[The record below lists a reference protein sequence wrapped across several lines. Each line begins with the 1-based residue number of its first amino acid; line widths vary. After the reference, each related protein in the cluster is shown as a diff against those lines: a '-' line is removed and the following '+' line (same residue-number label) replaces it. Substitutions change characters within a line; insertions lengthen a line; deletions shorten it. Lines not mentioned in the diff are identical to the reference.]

1 MDINKIFG
9 SFNSSSK
16 DDNDFPEVSFLTP
29 SIKSIEENH
38 PRYYIKMFTKLIHN
52 YTNYNKQLIRFF
64 GSSDPELNVKEIE
77 ETGELMLYS
86 RAYDYITQ
94 IDLQDKYHI
103 RVLCEEAT
111 NNSYSKLE
119 LALNKSLNYFE
130 IEEEYEK
137 CAILKKYLDF
147 LNFSS

>member
-9 SFNSSSK
+9 SFNSSSRN
-16 DDNDFPEVSFLTP
+16 DDRDDFPEVSFLTP
-29 SIKSIEENH
+29 SSHVLEENH

-52 YTNYNKQLIRFF
+52 YTSYNKQLIRFF

-77 ETGELMLYS
+77 ETGEFMLYG
-86 RAYDYITQ
+86 RAYEYITQ
-94 IDLQDKYHI
+94 IDIQDKYHI
-103 RVLCEEAT
+103 KVLFEEA
-111 NNSYSKLE
+111 NEKLKE
-119 LALNKSLNYFE
+119 ALNKSIKYFE